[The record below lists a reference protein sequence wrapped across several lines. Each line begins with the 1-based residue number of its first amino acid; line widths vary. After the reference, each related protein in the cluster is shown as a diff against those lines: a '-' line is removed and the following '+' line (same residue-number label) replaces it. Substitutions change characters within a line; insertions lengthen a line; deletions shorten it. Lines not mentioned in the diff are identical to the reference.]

1 MTRKDG
7 SKTRAIE
14 DSTLMMTRVSRTQ
27 FCQAVNFYSKI
38 KKIKKKKMGSRG
50 ERLMVRNL
58 VQSAF

>member
-38 KKIKKKKMGSRG
+38 KKSKRKKWGHVVS
-50 ERLMVRNL
+50 V
-58 VQSAF
+58 